1 MVVRSKGG
9 SSSVLAKLYLSG
21 QTYILTM
28 ESKALPEET
37 KRLIL
42 TSQKNEITEH
52 LIYEKLAQSTK
63 DSENRKVLQR
73 ISSEE
78 LEHYNFWRKYTN
90 KDVKPNKFKVWMYFL
105 IAKILGI
112 TFGIK
117 LMEKGEEKA
126 QIIYERISEFVPS
139 AKDIVK
145 AEDEHEKELINL
157 IDEERLRYVGSMVL
171 GLNDALVELTGALA
185 GLTFALQNTR
195 LTAMAGLITGI
206 AASLSMAT
214 SEYLSTKSE
223 GGSKSPFKAAVY
235 TGTAYIITVL
245 FLIFPYF
252 VFTDSLLCLGFT
264 LSNVVIVIFI
274 FTFYISVAKEIS
286 FKNRFSEM
294 VLISLGI
301 AALTFVIGF
310 FIRTFLNVEL

>member
-1 MVVRSKGG
+1 MKSRP
-9 SSSVLAKLYLSG
+9 LD
-21 QTYILTM
+21 
-28 ESKALPEET
+28 EET
-37 KRLIL
+37 RKLVL

-52 LIYEKLAQSTK
+52 IIYEKLTQSTK
-63 DSENRKVLQR
+63 DAQNRSVLKR
-73 ISSEE
+73 ISDDE
-78 LEHYNFWRKYTN
+78 LKHYNFWKQYTG
-90 KDVKPNKFKVWMYFL
+90 KDTKPDKLKVWMYFL

-126 QIIYERISEFVPS
+126 QTTYEKISEVIPS
-139 AKDIVK
+139 AKEIV
-145 AEDEHEKELINL
+145 EDEDKHELELINML
-157 IDEERLRYVGSMVL
+157 DEERLRYVGSIVL

-195 LTAMAGLITGI
+195 LTAMAGLITGV

-223 GGSKSPFKAAVY
+223 GYVKKPLRAAFY
-235 TGTAYIITVL
+235 TGAAYVITVL

-252 VFTDSLLCLGFT
+252 VFGEPMLCLGFT
-264 LSNVVIVIFI
+264 ILNAVIVIFI
-274 FTFYISVAKEIS
+274 FTFYISVAKGIP

-294 VLISLGI
+294 VAISLGV
-301 AALTFVIGF
+301 AALTFLITFVIK
-310 FIRTFLNVEL
+310 IFLNVEV

>member
-1 MVVRSKGG
+1 MKSRP
-9 SSSVLAKLYLSG
+9 LD
-21 QTYILTM
+21 
-28 ESKALPEET
+28 EET
-37 KRLIL
+37 RKLVL

-52 LIYEKLAQSTK
+52 IIYEKLTQSTK
-63 DSENRKVLQR
+63 DAQNRSVLKR
-73 ISSEE
+73 ISDDE
-78 LEHYNFWRKYTN
+78 LKHYNFWKQYTG
-90 KDVKPNKFKVWMYFL
+90 KDTKPDKLKVWMYFL

-126 QIIYERISEFVPS
+126 QTTYEKISEVIPS
-139 AKDIVK
+139 AKEIV
-145 AEDEHEKELINL
+145 EDEDKHELELINML
-157 IDEERLRYVGSMVL
+157 DEERLRYVGSIVL

-195 LTAMAGLITGI
+195 LTAMAGLITGV

-223 GGSKSPFKAAVY
+223 GYVKKPLRAAFY
-235 TGTAYIITVL
+235 TGAAYVITVL

-252 VFTDSLLCLGFT
+252 VFGEPMLCLGFT
-264 LSNVVIVIFI
+264 ILNAVIVIFI
-274 FTFYISVAKEIS
+274 FTFYVSVAKGIS

-294 VLISLGI
+294 VLISLGV
-301 AALTFVIGF
+301 AALTFLIAFVIK
-310 FIRTFLNVEL
+310 IFLNVEV